1 MARSIAELSKRME
14 ELGWS
19 IRLLSERANIPLGYA
34 RKFFE
39 GSFYHEGLAV
49 RISAVLGMPEQSPRS
64 REIDGA
70 VNQDCRSEARP
81 EQSDKEIPMKKC
93 PYCAEEIREEA
104 IKCKHCG
111 EWIKE
116 SNPPI
121 PVSSLTASEFEIPPE
136 GIELDTVLGDIERAL
151 IKNALQISKGYKPKA
166 AKLLNVTMRSF
177 RYRLDTLGLK

>member
-1 MARSIAELSKRME
+1 MKTRLDDLYRKMQ

-19 IRLLSERANIPLGYA
+19 IKEVAKRGNLPTTITKN
-34 RKFFE
+34 FFR
-39 GSFYHEGLAV
+39 GTFYHEDLDAI
-49 RISAVLGMPEQSPRS
+49 ISNVLGMPKESSQSKEKEDGEEQVRS
-64 REIDGA
+64 NAQPLLG
-70 VNQDCRSEARP
+70 
-81 EQSDKEIPMKKC
+81 DKEIPMKKC

-151 IKNALQISKGYKPKA
+151 IKNALQMSKGYKPKA

-177 RYRLDTLGLK
+177 RYRLEKLGVG